1 MTQKELEDLII
12 HHQHLY
18 YSGTPVVEDWEFDQ
32 LWDELAAEYPNS
44 ELLKKVGDEG
54 EIDGDK
60 CKHIIRM
67 GSQEKITTE
76 EQLKDWIRLK
86 KIQFPIIAQLKYD
99 GISVELVYDS
109 NGDFK
114 RAVTRGD
121 GSVGKLITENVAKM
135 NGVPKHINVDIFIEE
150 QDEYAIRGEIMLPLS
165 NVDKLVNVDEVTNVR
180 NMASGIANQKNS
192 SDNLNLLDIVCYD
205 VNDDAEYEITKIQ
218 ILRECGFI
226 TPQYNKL
233 CLTTGEVLSFIEQIK
248 TERKTLDYQTD
259 GVVLKQ
265 NEIPQDGDF
274 SKARPD
280 WQRAFKYPV
289 EEAIT
294 QLEGIEFSRNGY
306 NFTPVALLKP
316 VKINDTTVSRASLA
330 NVGEMKRL
338 GVLMPCTVN
347 VSKRGE
353 IIPHVESVT
362 GFIVGVSHEIE
373 LPETCPFC
381 GEPLEVT
388 DTSIKCVNEAC
399 ITHSEHRIRK
409 WVDTVGAL
417 GFGDSLLIY
426 LIHECHF
433 ESIMDLYCNDNV
445 NYAIEHTNLKKN
457 VQKAFADLWA
467 RSRNLNLWDFV
478 AGFDLDGIGSRV
490 IKTIVDAGYD
500 TLEKLCQVNYEE
512 LVNIQG
518 IGEFRAKVFVEKTAY
533 LSDEM
538 KAVLATNRVTI
549 KPVKEVAKSLTFCIT
564 GALSSPRKEIE
575 QLIESKGH
583 KLASSVTKNV
593 NYLVTNNPNS
603 GSSKNEKALSL
614 GIPILNEEEFLR
626 IING

>member
-1 MTQKELEDLII
+1 MTQKELEDLIVY
-12 HHQHLY
+12 HQHLY
-18 YSGTPVVEDWEFDQ
+18 YNGTPEIEDWEFDQ
-32 LWDELAAEYPNS
+32 LWDDLAANYPDS
-44 ELLKKVGDEG
+44 EILKKVGDEG
-54 EIDGDK
+54 NIDANK
-60 CKHIIRM
+60 CKHVIRM

-76 EQLKDWIRLK
+76 DQLKDWIRLK
-86 KIQFPIIAQLKYD
+86 KIKFPVIAQLKYD
-99 GISVELVYDS
+99 GISVELVYDK
-109 NGDFK
+109 NGDFN
-114 RAVTRGD
+114 RAVTRGN
-121 GSVGKLITENVAKM
+121 GTVGKIITENVSKM
-135 NGVPKHINVDIFIEE
+135 NGVPKHIDTDVFIEE
-150 QDEYAIRGEIMLPLS
+150 HDEYAIRGEIMLPLS
-165 NVDKLVNVDEVTNVR
+165 NVDKLVNIDGVTNVR

-192 SDNLNLLDIVCYD
+192 TDNLNLLDVVCYD
-205 VNDDAEYEITKIQ
+205 VADDTTYEIAKVQ
-218 ILRECGFI
+218 ILRECRFI

-233 CLTTGEVLSFIEQIK
+233 CLTMGEILDFIEQIK

-316 VKINDTTVSRASLA
+316 VKINDTIVSRASLA

-338 GVLMPCTVN
+338 GVLLPCTVK

-362 GFIVGVSHEIE
+362 GFIVGVSQEIE

-388 DTSIKCVNEAC
+388 DTNIRCINEAC
-399 ITHSEHRIRK
+399 LTHSEHRMRK
-409 WVDTVGAL
+409 WLDTVGAL
-417 GFGDSLLIY
+417 GFGDSLLMY

-433 ESIMDLYCNDNV
+433 ESIADLYCNDNV
-445 NYAIEHTNLKKN
+445 SYAIEHTNLKKN

-490 IKTIVDAGYD
+490 IKTIVDAGYN
-500 TLEKLCQVNYEE
+500 TLEKLCQVKYEE
-512 LVNIQG
+512 LLNIQG
-518 IGEFRAKVFVEKTAY
+518 IGEFRAEAFVKKMAY

-538 KAVLATNRVTI
+538 KFVLSTNRVSI
-549 KPVKEVAKSLTFCIT
+549 KPVKEIAESLTFCIT
-564 GALSSPRKEIE
+564 GALSRPRKEIE

-583 KLASSVTKNV
+583 KLASSVTKSV

-603 GSSKNEKALSL
+603 GSSKNEKALGL

-626 IING
+626 VING